1 MFDLFRNREKTKK
14 YLMGGILLMVS
25 ASMLLYLVP
34 NYNTGSNA
42 SDVIVAKIGDTEITE
57 AEARRLI
64 QAQTRGRQ
72 IPAEIIPNYVPQIID
87 QMITD
92 RAMEYE
98 ARKLG
103 MQVSDQDIA
112 DDLRTNYGGLF
123 QDGKFVGKDV
133 YASMLAQQGVTID
146 EFESELRRNML
157 IGKLREVAI
166 EGSVV
171 TPAEIEQEY
180 RKKNDQ
186 IQLQYVKVSPDKYK
200 KDAEPTQEEMQQ
212 FFKTNSAR
220 YTDPEQKNLVLLVAD
235 GAKIEQGLN
244 PTDADLQAA
253 YNQNQANYRLPERIH
268 ERHILLM
275 TQGKPAADEAKIK
288 AKAED
293 LVKQLRAGADF
304 AELAKKYSDDN
315 QGPTGGSAAKGGDL
329 DWVTRGQMVA
339 EFEKASF
346 SLKPMVISDPVK
358 TQYGYH
364 IIQVLAHEDA
374 RLKPFAEVKD
384 DIAKQWKQLRVNE
397 IMQKVSDKAQAA
409 LQKDPDHPEKVA
421 ADMGMEVVRA
431 DGVAPGQAVPGVG
444 VSTDLDQ
451 AIASLKKG
459 EVSQAVSPAANKIV
473 VAEVTGIVPAHP
485 ATFDEVKT
493 KIHEAMVSSKLSRLV
508 QEKAKELVDSA
519 KANGGDLAKAAK
531 AMGLEVKTTEL
542 FKRAATVEGLGSANY
557 FDDAFKS
564 PAGAVLNP
572 VPMPDATVV
581 AKVAQHAEADMSKL
595 PEERGRIVESLKGDR
610 ARERNTIFEIG
621 LVERLTKDGV
631 VKLHPDVVTR
641 IIGSFHTGS

>member
-1 MFDLFRNREKTKK
+1 
-14 YLMGGILLMVS
+14 
-25 ASMLLYLVP
+25 
-34 NYNTGSNA
+34 
-42 SDVIVAKIGDTEITE
+42 
-57 AEARRLI
+57 
-64 QAQTRGRQ
+64 
-72 IPAEIIPNYVPQIID
+72 
-87 QMITD
+87 
-92 RAMEYE
+92 
-98 ARKLG
+98 

-493 KIHEAMVSSKLSRLV
+493 KIHDAMVSSKLSRLV